1 MIIMQEGNVNT
12 EVQNMAERNKEL
24 QKVMLPI

>member
-1 MIIMQEGNVNT
+1 MIIMQEGNINT
-12 EVQNMAERNKEL
+12 EVQNMAERTKEL